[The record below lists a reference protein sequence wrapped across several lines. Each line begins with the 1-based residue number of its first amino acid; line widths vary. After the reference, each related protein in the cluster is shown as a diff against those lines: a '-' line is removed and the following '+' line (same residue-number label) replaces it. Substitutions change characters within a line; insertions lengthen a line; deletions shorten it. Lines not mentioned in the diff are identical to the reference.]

1 MEEKKMKRRFAVQG
15 ILLCVFGT
23 VFVIS
28 LGLTMFVLVSRHKAM
43 EVARKVQITARENV
57 IDGGLNVLGETS
69 PEVLRPEEIVSEDAP
84 GAADILKAQPRHIS
98 MDFTELKKENS
109 DIIGWLYSEGTKI
122 DYPVLQTDDN
132 SYYMNHLFSGETNA
146 SGSLFADY
154 RNNGNFSDKNTVIYG
169 HHMRNG
175 TMFGSIEAYRE
186 QEFYDAAPSMML
198 YTPEGDYLIE
208 LISGT
213 DESGNEQFVE
223 FDFEDEET
231 FTDYIDSFRERS
243 SFQSKVK
250 VHPGDRL
257 ISLCTCTYVFNNAR
271 YMLIGRLVPLYDA
284 K

>member
-1 MEEKKMKRRFAVQG
+1 MEEKKMKRRYAVQG

-23 VFVIS
+23 IFVIS
-28 LGLTMFVLVSRHKAM
+28 LGLALFVLVSRHKAV
-43 EVARKVQITARENV
+43 ETARKVQITARESV

-69 PEVLRPEEIVSEDAP
+69 PEVLRPEEIVSEDDPDAE
-84 GAADILKAQPRHIS
+84 DILKAQSRHIS

-122 DYPVLQTDDN
+122 DYPVLQADDN
-132 SYYMNHLFSGETNA
+132 SYYMNHLFSGETNT
-146 SGSLFADY
+146 SGSIFADY
-154 RNNGNFSDKNTVIYG
+154 RNTGDFSDKNTVIYG

-175 TMFGSIEAYRE
+175 TMFGSIEEYRE
-186 QEFYDAAPSMML
+186 QEFYDTAPAMML

-213 DESGNEQFVE
+213 DENGNEQFVE
-223 FDFEDEET
+223 FEFENEEA

-250 VHPGDRL
+250 VHPRDRL

-284 K
+284 Q